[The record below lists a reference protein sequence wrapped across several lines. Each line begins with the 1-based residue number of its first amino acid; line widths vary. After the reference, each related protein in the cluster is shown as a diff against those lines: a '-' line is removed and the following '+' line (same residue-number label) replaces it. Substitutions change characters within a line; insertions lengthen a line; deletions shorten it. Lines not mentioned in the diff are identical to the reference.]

1 MTLDKNT
8 IDTVRDFADR
18 AHGDQTRKYTYDP
31 YIVHPVRVMETCC
44 NYINDVSMCAAAILH
59 DVLEDTEVTRDELY
73 FFLRSVM
80 DVEMADRTIRLVE
93 ELTDVYVEEKFPHF
107 DRKLRKSLEAMRLSQ
122 ISKDAQTIKYADI
135 IDNCTR
141 IVEDDPAFAKTY
153 LKECR
158 RLLEKMRVGHPDL
171 RSRAVELVSSQ
182 LARIVRI
189 PWHAQE
195 MALSAY
201 SINNN

>member
-1 MTLDKNT
+1 MLSNEN
-8 IDTVRDFADR
+8 IIAAVRDFANC
-18 AHGDQTRKYTYDP
+18 AHGEQTRKYTCDP

-44 NYINDVSMCAAAILH
+44 NYIDDVSMCAAAILH
-59 DVLEDTEVTRDELY
+59 DVLEDTEVTRNELY

-80 DVEMADRTIRLVE
+80 DMEMADRTILLVE
-93 ELTDVYVEEKFPHF
+93 ELTDVYVEERFPRF
-107 DRKLRKSLEAMRLSQ
+107 DRKLRKSLEAMRMSQ

-158 RLLEKMRVGHPDL
+158 RLLLKMTLGHPAL
-171 RSRAVELVSSQ
+171 RNCAMELVSSQ
-182 LARIVRI
+182 LKRTVADVEKIAVFV
-189 PWHAQE
+189 
-195 MALSAY
+195 
-201 SINNN
+201 